1 MKKYTIL
8 KNWHYSLVLFERM
21 FSWYFGKKEFKI
33 DFKLSKECWY
43 PQTDNNSHYNKLAG
57 VCFGVFGIHKNSVRL
72 CWMPNF
78 SQQGKILLF
87 GYVYD
92 SNTKN
97 FQSRYFCEVD
107 VETKYTC
114 ILSLYE
120 DMYEFDMDPIAIL
133 EMENNLDDGK
143 FQKKTFPYFGG
154 KAKAPHNIDVWVE
167 MKKVK

>member
-21 FSWYFGKKEFKI
+21 FAWYFGKKEFKI

-43 PQTDNNSHYNKLAG
+43 PQTDNNNIHYNKLAG
-57 VCFGVFGIHKNSVRL
+57 VCFGIFGIHKNSVSL

-78 SQQGKILLF
+78 LQQGKILLF

-92 SNTKN
+92 SHTKN
-97 FQSRYFCEVD
+97 FQSKYFCEVD
-107 VETKYTC
+107 VETKYSC

-120 DMYEFDMDPIAIL
+120 DMYVFDMDPIAII
-133 EMENNLDDGK
+133 EMKNNLDDSE
-143 FQKKTFPYFGG
+143 FQKKTFPHFGG
-154 KAKAPHNIDVWVE
+154 KAKAPHKMRVYTLIS
-167 MKKVK
+167 KT